1 MLRVFVW
8 TGVVENIRVRAC
20 VCVCACPVS
29 LCVRPVAT
37 QPYLTQPSG
46 FRSLACQRQIALS
59 LPQHP
64 FFFLR
69 ALKASCA
76 DCHSRKSSPDKCTAD
91 RRDWPSSLSPLFGLY
106 FITLLSH
113 LQSKTRHRKHPF
125 HNLKKNNT
133 LLEVQGFHPEYANC
147 SNSFLLY
154 SLSSN
159 VSCGGLC
166 VCVCAIIHK
175 HITKFSLYS

>member
-125 HNLKKNNT
+125 HNLKKTTPFWRCKVFIQNMQIVPT
-133 LLEVQGFHPEYANC
+133 VFFFILCPQMSPVED
-147 SNSFLLY
+147 
-154 SLSSN
+154 
-159 VSCGGLC
+159 C